1 MKYNGWEDYYFS
13 TTNGRNRD
21 TGLNSTNIG
30 LRAWWRP
37 QETGTAVP
45 SISVGFDTSEID
57 AAASGAS
64 STDMYFVGLNWADMF
79 TADDKIGLAV
89 GQPQTNENDTVDP
102 FSYEAY
108 YQYNVNDA
116 TTLRTT
122 VFGNSDRDGTS
133 GNDNNGVVVET
144 TFKF

>member
-1 MKYNGWEDYYFS
+1 MF
-13 TTNGRNRD
+13 
-21 TGLNSTNIG
+21 
-30 LRAWWRP
+30 
-37 QETGTAVP
+37 
-45 SISVGFDTSEID
+45 
-57 AAASGAS
+57 
-64 STDMYFVGLNWADMF
+64 FVGLNWADMF
-79 TADDKIGLAV
+79 LADDKIGLAF

-133 GNDNNGVVVET
+133 GNDNNGVVLET